1 MTEYNENVGALDIP
15 FKKFVD
21 STIPCWKSLG
31 FTPNMLTT
39 LSLISSLLFAYFFY
53 RNNLLSIPFLL
64 LHMYFDEAD
73 GHLARRYKMTSVIGD
88 YYDHGVDML
97 FGGLFLFS
105 LYKNTK
111 GKTRIVS
118 ISLFVI
124 ISALFAV
131 YMGCV
136 SKFNKKESIAFMEKL
151 CVKPEM
157 HKKTD
162 TVMLNIVY
170 IIIILIRY
178 KYGRKKDAS
187 IKSFNKIFRKK

>member
-1 MTEYNENVGALDIP
+1 MTEYNENVGDLDIP
-15 FKKFVD
+15 FKRFVD
-21 STIPCWKSLG
+21 WTIPCWRSVG

-39 LSLISSLLFAYFFY
+39 LSLISTLLFGYFFY
-53 RNNLLSIPFLL
+53 KNNLLSIVFLL

-73 GHLARRYKMTSVIGD
+73 GHLARRYKMTSKFGD

-111 GKTRIVS
+111 GKTRVTA

-124 ISALFAV
+124 ISAMFSV

-151 CVKPEM
+151 CIKPEM

-178 KYGRKKDAS
+178 KYGRKKDES
-187 IKSFNKIFRKK
+187 TKSLKKLFGK